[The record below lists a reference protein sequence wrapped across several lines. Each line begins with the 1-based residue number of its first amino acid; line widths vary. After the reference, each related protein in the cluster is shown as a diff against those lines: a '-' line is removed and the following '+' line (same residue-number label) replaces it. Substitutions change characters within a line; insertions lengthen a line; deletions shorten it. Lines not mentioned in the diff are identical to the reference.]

1 MLHQCPSTGRGW
13 GSWLYAQY
21 YRGYSLNPLA
31 PEREC
36 ISINVDQPSLL
47 WWGKTLIIKNIIYP
61 RINNLKL
68 AGLYN
73 NIISLRLG
81 RDGGSWPR
89 GRFGMY
95 LVPWIQTSI
104 LLPWHENVCTYSRK
118 KNHRTCCINSLTQ
131 DSRGGLCTQYT
142 TETSS
147 NPLHW
152 HGYRWI
158 TWTVTHFICWAALSS
173 TRVC

>member
-61 RINNLKL
+61 RNNNLKL
-68 AGLYN
+68 AGLYS

-81 RDGGSWPR
+81 WDGGSWPR

-95 LVPWIQTSI
+95 LVPWIQPQSSCPGTRTS
-104 LLPWHENVCTYSRK
+104 VRTAK

-131 DSRGGLCTQYT
+131 DSRGGGLCTQYT

-152 HGYRWI
+152 HGYRWS
-158 TWTVTHFICWAALSS
+158 HE
-173 TRVC
+173 R